1 MAEKTIVEKA
11 GATVGIGLAVASD
24 VASTIKTAIG
34 AAATAVGEVLKKAP
48 AKTAAKKSPAKKAA
62 KKAVSKKAAKKSPAK
77 KTAKGAAAKKTPA
90 KKAAKKS
97 VKKPAKKAGRPR
109 R

>member
-62 KKAVSKKAAKKSPAK
+62 KKAVSKKAAKKS
-77 KTAKGAAAKKTPA
+77 
-90 KKAAKKS
+90 

>member
-24 VASTIKTAIG
+24 VANAIKAAIG
-34 AAATAVGEVLKKAP
+34 TAATTVGEVLKKVP
-48 AKTAAKKSPAKKAA
+48 AKKAAKKAPAKKAA

-77 KTAKGAAAKKTPA
+77 KAAKGAAVKKTPA
-90 KKAAKKS
+90 KKAAKKF
-97 VKKPAKKAGRPR
+97 VKKPANKAGRPR